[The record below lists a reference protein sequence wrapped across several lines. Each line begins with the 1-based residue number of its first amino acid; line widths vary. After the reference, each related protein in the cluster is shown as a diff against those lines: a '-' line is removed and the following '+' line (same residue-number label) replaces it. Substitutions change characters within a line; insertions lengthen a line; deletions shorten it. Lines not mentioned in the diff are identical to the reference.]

1 VRIHHLNCISTCPIG
16 GALMDGR
23 TLGLRGRLTC
33 HCLLLETESG
43 LVLVDTGL
51 GLLDVSMAR
60 KRLSRF
66 FLFLVRPEFRAE
78 MTAHRQIQRLGL
90 RPEDVRHIVL
100 THLDF
105 DHAGG
110 LDDFPG
116 AAVHLLA
123 DERDAAVARRTLL
136 DRMRYRPAQWS
147 TQPSWIAYPSGGER
161 WFGFEGAQ
169 PVVGLKEEVL
179 FVPLIGHT
187 LGHAGVAVRSD
198 GGWLL
203 LAGDAY
209 FYHREMDP
217 ARPTCTPG
225 LRFYQFMRAAREPA
239 TAARAAPG
247 AQPGGEARV
256 LSRCRGVRAHQRT
269 KPCCAGRSPGEG
281 RARAPAVDP
290 RFGRGG
296 ALAAHSRAGRLVT
309 TSHPGAGT
317 LPPAA

>member
-1 VRIHHLNCISTCPIG
+1 MRIHHLNCISTCPIG
-16 GALMDGR
+16 GALMDGQ

-33 HCLLLETESG
+33 HCLLLETDSG

-78 MTAHRQIQRLGL
+78 MTAHRQIQRLGF

-116 AAVHLLA
+116 AEVHLLA
-123 DERDAAVARRTLL
+123 DERDAALARRTLL

-161 WFGFEGAQ
+161 WFGFEGARA
-169 PVVGLKEEVL
+169 VGGLKDEVL
-179 FVPLIGHT
+179 LVPLIGHT
-187 LGHAGVAVRSD
+187 LGHAGVAVRSE

-209 FYHREMDP
+209 FYHREMDL
-217 ARPTCTPG
+217 ARPRCTPG
-225 LRFYQFMRAAREPA
+225 LRFYQVMMEKDRGARLENQRRLRALREEHGDEVTLVCSHDVVEFERITGRSHAVPA
-239 TAARAAPG
+239 GG
-247 AQPGGEARV
+247 AGGAGG
-256 LSRCRGVRAHQRT
+256 RGVDEPEPQWG
-269 KPCCAGRSPGEG
+269 P
-281 RARAPAVDP
+281 AP
-290 RFGRGG
+290 
-296 ALAAHSRAGRLVT
+296 S
-309 TSHPGAGT
+309 
-317 LPPAA
+317 PAAGAR

>member
-1 VRIHHLNCISTCPIG
+1 MR
-16 GALMDGR
+16 
-23 TLGLRGRLTC
+23 RGRNT
-33 HCLLLETESG
+33 
-43 LVLVDTGL
+43 
-51 GLLDVSMAR
+51 
-60 KRLSRF
+60 
-66 FLFLVRPEFRAE
+66 
-78 MTAHRQIQRLGL
+78 
-90 RPEDVRHIVL
+90 
-100 THLDF
+100 
-105 DHAGG
+105 GG

-161 WFGFEGAQ
+161 WLGFEGAQ

-217 ARPTCTPG
+217 VRPTCTPG
-225 LRFYQFMRAAREPA
+225 LRFYQFMMEKDRGARLENQRRLRALRQE
-239 TAARAAPG
+239 RS
-247 AQPGGEARV
+247 QE
-256 LSRCRGVRAHQRT
+256 VRLVCSHDVVEFERT
-269 KPCCAGRSPGEG
+269 SGRSH
-281 RARAPAVDP
+281 AVPA
-290 RFGRGG
+290 
-296 ALAAHSRAGRLVT
+296 
-309 TSHPGAGT
+309 GAGGRDASE
-317 LPPAA
+317 LPLWTPVSAAGARWPRTAGQGGS

>member
-1 VRIHHLNCISTCPIG
+1 MRIHHLNCISTCPVG

-33 HCLLLETESG
+33 HCLLLETDSG

-51 GLLDVSMAR
+51 GLRDVSMAR

-78 MTAHRQIQRLGL
+78 MTARRQIERLGL
-90 RPEDVRHIVL
+90 RPEEVRHIVL

-116 AAVHLLA
+116 AQVHLLA

-147 TQPSWIAYPSGGER
+147 TQPNWIAYPSGGGER
-161 WFGFEGAQ
+161 WFGFEGAR
-169 PVVGLKEEVL
+169 PVGGLKDEVL

-217 ARPTCTPG
+217 VRPACTPG
-225 LRFYQFMRAAREPA
+225 LRLYQFMMEKDRGARLENQRRLRALCEERGHEVRLVCSHDVVEFERITGRSHAVPA
-239 TAARAAPG
+239 G
-247 AQPGGEARV
+247 
-256 LSRCRGVRAHQRT
+256 
-269 KPCCAGRSPGEG
+269 AGRDVPEPPLWI
-281 RARAPAVDP
+281 PASV
-290 RFGRGG
+290 
-296 ALAAHSRAGRLVT
+296 
-309 TSHPGAGT
+309 AGT
-317 LPPAA
+317 R